1 MNELASL
8 KNEKV
13 SWELQEVKAVYRDG
27 EPIKYLVSLPILTI
41 VNMMENSSLV
51 YNPSVQRGVKI
62 NAKGIEIPIS
72 SKNKIN
78 EIFIELL
85 QGRLHGGILSFN
97 YPKESDESIIF
108 NEFEGVLQGEQS
120 LQIIDG
126 YHRCSSFV
134 KYVNEY
140 KKPKNKKLMPDPAN
154 IYFPC
159 CIENLNIQ
167 ESMSLFSEYS
177 TKFLKVSPTRA
188 KYLDVFSQ
196 INQIVRKVI
205 TESELEAKVEL
216 TSNTLKSKT
225 NDKVVTFAVLTES
238 IKENFKPQSKQQGI
252 EIASFLVEYFNYLAS
267 LFPRHFSNLSP
278 IERQDIRSK
287 DMIIQQIFFYGYAN
301 AASRLFGK
309 ENWKE
314 LLSKLKEEIRIDS
327 WIGKIY
333 ERECPLWSKIFRDGF
348 KIVNNSSTQKYVG
361 KTIGDYIEFGIDYV
375 LENRK

>member
-1 MNELASL
+1 MSELASL
-8 KNEKV
+8 KSEKV
-13 SWELQEVKAVYRDG
+13 SWELQEVQAVYRDG

-62 NAKGIEIPIS
+62 NAKGVEIPIS

-78 EIFIELL
+78 EIFVELL

-97 YPKESDESIIF
+97 YPKESEEPIIF
-108 NEFEGVLQGEQS
+108 NEAEDILQGEQS

-126 YHRCSSFV
+126 FHRCSAFV

-177 TKFLKVSPTRA
+177 TKFLRVSPTRA

-205 TESELEAKVEL
+205 TESELEGKVEL
-216 TSNTLKSKT
+216 TSNTLKSKS

-238 IKENFKPQSKQQGI
+238 IKENFKPQSKQQGV

-267 LFPRHFSNLSP
+267 LFYEQFGNLTPS
-278 IERQDIRSK
+278 ERQNIRSK
-287 DMIIQQIFFYGYAN
+287 DMVIQQIFFYGYAN

-327 WIGKIY
+327 WIGKIF
-333 ERECPLWSKIFRDGF
+333 ERECPLWSKIFRDGY

-361 KTIGDYIEFGIDYV
+361 KTIGDYVEFGIDYV